1 MSDGLFLSNF
11 KLSIKLE
18 SISIHR
24 IEQLCL
30 NKDIKHKKYSN
41 FICFKIYRR
50 YKRCRKDPTKP
61 DHFSYSIWK
70 KAEVFRD
77 KNSNDIDSNECH
89 CNISK
94 VEENEIAKSIRKLL
108 RFLEIPL
115 TKTDYNIDNITAT
128 IKTGHKINLRKFE
141 EINRYEENINYNP
154 EAFPGLV
161 IRKDSLTY
169 IIFTSGS
176 INIVG
181 GKSKEQILKGIPW
194 IKSVVP
200 KLEIETDCFIE
211 SNKSSFNEK
220 SLIESEFQS

>member
-11 KLSIKLE
+11 KLSTKLE
-18 SISIHR
+18 SISIHH

-30 NKDIKHKKYSN
+30 NKDIEHKKFSN
-41 FICFKIYRR
+41 FICFKIYR
-50 YKRCRKDPTKP
+50 KRKIDRKDPTKK

-77 KNSNDIDSNECH
+77 KNSNDNDSNECH

-94 VEENEIAKSIRKLL
+94 VEENDIAKSIRKLL
-108 RFLEIPL
+108 RFL

-128 IKTGHKINLRKFE
+128 IKTGHKINLRKFAK
-141 EINRYEENINYNP
+141 IDRYKEDISYNP
-154 EAFPGLV
+154 ESFPGLT
-161 IRKDSLTY
+161 IRKNKLTY
-169 IIFTSGS
+169 TIFTTGS

-181 GKSKEQILKGIPW
+181 GKSRKQILKGIPW

-200 KLEIETDCFIE
+200 KLETETACFIE
-211 SNKSSFNEK
+211 SE
-220 SLIESEFQS
+220 ESEINF

>member
-18 SISIHR
+18 SISIRH

-70 KAEVFRD
+70 KAEVIKD
-77 KNSNDIDSNECH
+77 KNSNATHSNESH

-108 RFLEIPL
+108 RFL

-128 IKTGHKINLRKFE
+128 IKTGHKINLRKFAK
-141 EINRYEENINYNP
+141 IDRYKEDISYNP
-154 EAFPGLV
+154 ESFPGLT
-161 IRKDSLTY
+161 IRKNKLTY
-169 IIFTSGS
+169 TIFTTGS

-181 GKSKEQILKGIPW
+181 GKSRKQILKGIPW

-200 KLEIETDCFIE
+200 KLETETACFIE
-211 SNKSSFNEK
+211 SE
-220 SLIESEFQS
+220 ESEINF

>member
-1 MSDGLFLSNF
+1 M
-11 KLSIKLE
+11 
-18 SISIHR
+18 
-24 IEQLCL
+24 
-30 NKDIKHKKYSN
+30 
-41 FICFKIYRR
+41 
-50 YKRCRKDPTKP
+50 
-61 DHFSYSIWK
+61 
-70 KAEVFRD
+70 
-77 KNSNDIDSNECH
+77 
-89 CNISK
+89 
-94 VEENEIAKSIRKLL
+94 
-108 RFLEIPL
+108 
-115 TKTDYNIDNITAT
+115 TAS
-128 IKTGHKINLRKFE
+128 IKTGYKINLRKFE
-141 EINRYEENINYNP
+141 EINRYKENISYNP

-161 IRKDSLTY
+161 VRKNNLTY

>member
-11 KLSIKLE
+11 KLSTKLE
-18 SISIHR
+18 SISLRH

-30 NKDIKHKKYSN
+30 NRDIDYNKFTN

-50 YKRCRKDPTKP
+50 RKRCRKDPKKF

-70 KAEVFRD
+70 KAEVFRN
-77 KNSNDIDSNECH
+77 KNSNVIHNNKSH

-94 VEENEIAKSIRKLL
+94 VEEKEIAKSIRKLL

-128 IKTGHKINLRKFE
+128 IKIGYKINLRKFE
-141 EINRYEENINYNP
+141 EINRYKENISYNP
-154 EAFPGLV
+154 ESFPGLMV
-161 IRKDSLTY
+161 RKNGLTY

-181 GKSKEQILKGIPW
+181 GKTREQILKGIPW

-200 KLEIETDCFIE
+200 KLETETDCFV
-211 SNKSSFNEK
+211 
-220 SLIESEFQS
+220 ESEKLKFFEASINYH